1 MTVLSR
7 VTERHIACIKYVAEK
22 KGRTGSRHDDVSVTS
37 RV

>member
-22 KGRTGSRHDDVSVTS
+22 KREDGKST
-37 RV
+37 